1 MGWGVSIRSAE
12 EASPWM
18 TSPTPGE
25 AMVTGAETKL
35 AYAMGRPERFG
46 LDSTFAS
53 PSTCAVT
60 NRTKTRPACS
70 VMGGLM
76 DVCAV
81 LNFSEGK

>member
-25 AMVTGAETKL
+25 AMVTGAETKF

-46 LDSTFAS
+46 RDSTFAN
-53 PSTCAVT
+53 PSICAVN
-60 NRTKTRPACS
+60 NRTKTWPACN
-70 VMGGLM
+70 VMGGIM
-76 DVCAV
+76 DVFAV